1 MVRNRAASPQT
12 LLVFDAL
19 LEEPDGWH
27 HGYDLSKRT
36 GLPSGTLYPILIRLA
51 DRGLLHSRWEP
62 APQPGRPPRHTYRLT
77 ADGLRA
83 ARTEAAAAKSR
94 ADRPPGRRALPS
106 TS

>member
-36 GLPSGTLYPILIRLA
+36 GLPSGTLYTTLFRSAPTPAHVPADRRRAARGA
-51 DRGLLHSRWEP
+51 DRGGRRQVP
-62 APQPGRPPRHTYRLT
+62 RRPPARPARPAEHLLT
-77 ADGLRA
+77 
-83 ARTEAAAAKSR
+83 
-94 ADRPPGRRALPS
+94 PPL
-106 TS
+106 